1 MLTLSSPSAA
11 ATAASIQA
19 QLAPYL
25 GVSATP
31 AYPSSPAPAPA
42 VQPPVAV
49 EQQRFRAIWAYA
61 AAASDELSFA
71 ADDVLLVPAAGA
83 QKGDE
88 WWLGAL
94 ERAPH
99 VQGLFPST

>member
-1 MLTLSSPSAA
+1 MELKTESPAFVRLDQTI
-11 ATAASIQA
+11 ATA
-19 QLAPYL
+19 L
-25 GVSATP
+25 T
-31 AYPSSPAPAPA
+31 
-42 VQPPVAV
+42 
-49 EQQRFRAIWAYA
+49 F
-61 AAASDELSFA
+61 
-71 ADDVLLVPAAGA
+71 DDVLLVPAAGA

>member
-1 MLTLSSPSAA
+1 MLTLSSSSAA

-31 AYPSSPAPAPA
+31 ACPSSPAPAPA
-42 VQPPVAV
+42 VQPPAV
-49 EQQRFRAIWAYA
+49 IEQQRFRAIWAYA

-88 WWLGAL
+88 WWLGSL

>member
-1 MLTLSSPSAA
+1 MRATLTLSSPSAA

-25 GVSATP
+25 GVCATP
-31 AYPSSPAPAPA
+31 AYPASPASA
-42 VQPPVAV
+42 PVAV

-88 WWLGAL
+88 WWLGSL